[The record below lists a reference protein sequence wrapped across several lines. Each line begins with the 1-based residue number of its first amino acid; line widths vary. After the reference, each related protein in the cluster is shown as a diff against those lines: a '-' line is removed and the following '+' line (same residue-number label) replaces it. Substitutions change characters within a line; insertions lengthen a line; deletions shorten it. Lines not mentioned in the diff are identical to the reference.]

1 MSDPSNIIPL
11 DWAVEVKCSGG
22 WKITARFSNEADAW
36 TYGLTQLDARV
47 YEKGI
52 CLGQRSYDVAGGG
65 WHSVERFERLNIARD
80 VAIAERLEKERD
92 AA

>member
-1 MSDPSNIIPL
+1 MGNTSSNIIPL

-22 WKITARFSNEADAW
+22 WKIKARFADEAAAW
-36 TYGLTQLDARV
+36 EYGATQLDARV

-52 CLGQRSYDVAGGG
+52 CLGQRSTDVAGGG
-65 WHSVERFERLNIARD
+65 WHSVERFERL
-80 VAIAERLEKERD
+80 KEARD